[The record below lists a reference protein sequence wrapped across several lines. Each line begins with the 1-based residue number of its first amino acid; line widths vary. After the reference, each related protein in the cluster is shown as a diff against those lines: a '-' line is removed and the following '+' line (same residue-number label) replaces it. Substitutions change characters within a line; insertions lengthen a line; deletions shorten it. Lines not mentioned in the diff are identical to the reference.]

1 VRRTFLATLAV
12 AVTALAASPTAS
24 GYLVS
29 PQVAGLQTALRAR
42 GLYAGEIDGVSGP
55 LTKRGVLTFQRRRGL
70 LVDGV
75 AGPQTRGA
83 LGRLGRP
90 LYGARMIQRG
100 MLGWDVSVLQF
111 LLARSGVSPGH
122 IDGEF
127 GPVTDSAVRRLQ
139 SRRSLL
145 ADGIVGPATRRAL
158 AGGTAP
164 APRTGGGGG
173 GGGSVPA
180 LLDHW
185 AAHYGIDAS
194 LVRAVA
200 YHESGFNPRA
210 VSPAGARGVMQVMP
224 ATWNYV
230 ETVLLGRRVP
240 HTVSGNIR
248 VGVAFL
254 HQLLH
259 EFDFN
264 VRRALAAYQQG
275 PVAVRRH
282 GFFPVTRHFVRSV
295 LALRGRV

>member
-1 VRRTFLATLAV
+1 M
-12 AVTALAASPTAS
+12 SP
-24 GYLVS
+24 GY
-29 PQVAGLQTALRAR
+29 
-42 GLYAGEIDGVSGP
+42 IDG
-55 LTKRGVLTFQRRRGL
+55 
-70 LVDGV
+70 D
-75 AGPQTRGA
+75 
-83 LGRLGRP
+83 
-90 LYGARMIQRG
+90 
-100 MLGWDVSVLQF
+100 
-111 LLARSGVSPGH
+111 
-122 IDGEF
+122 F
-127 GPVTDSAVRRLQ
+127 GPATDSAVRRLQ
-139 SRRSLL
+139 SRRGLL

-158 AGGTAP
+158 AGGTA
-164 APRTGGGGG
+164 RTTRTAG

-180 LLDHW
+180 MLNYW
-185 AAHYGIDAS
+185 AGYYGIDAG

-200 YHESGFNPRA
+200 YHESGYNPRA

-259 EFDFN
+259 EFDFDA
-264 VRRALAAYQQG
+264 RRALAAYQQG
-275 PVAVRRH
+275 PVAVRRY

>member
-1 VRRTFLATLAV
+1 VRQTFLATLAV

-29 PQVAGLQTALRAR
+29 PQVAGLQAALRAR
-42 GLYAGEIDGVSGP
+42 GLYAGEIDGVHGP
-55 LTKRGVLTFQRRRGL
+55 LTKRGILAFQRRRGL
-70 LVDGV
+70 LVDGI

-90 LYGARMIQRG
+90 LYGTRMIRRG

-111 LLARSGVSPGH
+111 LLARNGVSPGQV
-122 IDGEF
+122 DGDF
-127 GPVTDSAVRRLQ
+127 GPLTDSAVRRLQ
-139 SRRSLL
+139 SRRGLL

-158 AGGTAP
+158 AGGTAR
-164 APRTGGGGG
+164 AARTGGGGR
-173 GGGSVPA
+173 SVPA
-180 LLDHW
+180 MLNYW
-185 AAHYGIDAS
+185 AGYYGIDAS

-240 HTVSGNIR
+240 HTVGGNIR

-275 PVAVRRH
+275 PVAVRRY

-295 LALRGRV
+295 MALRGRV